1 MPTWPRLSPEDS
13 FFLQPQT
20 MRYFCF
26 A

>member
-1 MPTWPRLSPEDS
+1 MPTWPRLSPEEI
-13 FFLQPQT
+13 FFQPQT

>member
-13 FFLQPQT
+13 FFQPQT